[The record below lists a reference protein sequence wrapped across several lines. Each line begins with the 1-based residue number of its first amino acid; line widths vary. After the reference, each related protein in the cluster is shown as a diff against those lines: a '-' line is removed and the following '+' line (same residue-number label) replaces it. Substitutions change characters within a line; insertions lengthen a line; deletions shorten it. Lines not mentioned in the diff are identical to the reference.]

1 MKNIRY
7 EIQIT
12 LSNPRLC
19 AKITS
24 HELIL
29 HPRLS
34 ASLLTN
40 QCTEEEQNIYFCGIE
55 ILATGVRSDAGL
67 RCHSAS
73 LGVLFKASMP
83 FFFFFNPNEELA
95 FSLRQSF

>member
-1 MKNIRY
+1 MKNIGY

-24 HELIL
+24 HEVIL
-29 HPRLS
+29 RPEFRL
-34 ASLLTN
+34 ATSLLTN

-73 LGVLFKASMP
+73 LGVLFKASVS
-83 FFFFFNPNEELA
+83 FFFLTQMKN
-95 FSLRQSF
+95 